1 MIFKDIYEQQKCARL
16 AENIANEVNI
26 SNEIKQAFA
35 NTPREIFMPMSNF
48 AYELH
53 AMPLS
58 SNQWIS
64 SPITVAKM
72 TAALEPVG
80 ADSVLEI
87 GCGSG
92 YQAALLS
99 NLIRR
104 VFSLE
109 RIEELSNKA
118 IKNLETIEAN
128 VYVRYLDGHNGFK
141 NYAPY
146 DRILLSAY
154 IKQVPDELFNQL
166 VDGGILVAPVGDEN
180 KQYITKY
187 IKHKDRIEEIIL
199 DSCIFVPMLNG
210 RVPINQG

>member
-1 MIFKDIYEQQKCARL
+1 MIFKDIYEQQSCAKL
-16 AENIANEVNI
+16 AEQIANEVPI
-26 SNEIKQAFA
+26 CDEIKLAFA

-53 AMPLS
+53 AMPIS
-58 SNQWIS
+58 ANQWIS

-109 RIEELSNKA
+109 RIKELSKKA
-118 IKNLETIEAN
+118 INNLDKIGAN
-128 VYVRYLDGHNGFK
+128 VYVKHADGHNGLK
-141 NYAPY
+141 NYAPFE
-146 DRILLSAY
+146 RILLSAY
-154 IKQVPDELFNQL
+154 TTKVPEILFNQL
-166 VDGGILVAPVGDEN
+166 EDGGILVAPVGNANE
-180 KQYITKY
+180 QYITKY
-187 IKHKDRIEEIIL
+187 IKKNGKIEEIKL
-199 DSCIFVPMLNG
+199 DSCIFVPMLVG
-210 RVPINQG
+210 LE

>member
-1 MIFKDIYEQQKCARL
+1 MIFKDIYEQEKCARL

-26 SNEIKQAFA
+26 SKEVKLAFA

-58 SNQWIS
+58 SDQWIS

-72 TAALEPVG
+72 TMALEPVG

-109 RIEELSNKA
+109 RIKDLSNKA
-118 IKNLETIEAN
+118 IKNLDTIKAN
-128 VYVRYLDGHNGFK
+128 VYVRHADGNNGLK

-146 DRILLSAY
+146 ERILLSAY
-154 IKQVPDELFNQL
+154 TQKVPDVLFSQL
-166 VDGGILVAPVGDEN
+166 EVGGILVAPVGN
-180 KQYITKY
+180 ASKQYITKY
-187 IKHKDRIEEIIL
+187 IKHKDRIEEIVL
-199 DSCIFVPMLNG
+199 DSCTFVPMLSG
-210 RVPINQG
+210 LE

>member
-1 MIFKDIYEQQKCARL
+1 MIFKDIYEQEKCARL
-16 AENIANEVNI
+16 AENIASEVNI
-26 SNEIKQAFA
+26 SKEVKLAFA

-58 SNQWIS
+58 SDQWIS

-72 TAALEPVG
+72 TMALEPVG

-109 RIEELSNKA
+109 RIEELSTKA
-118 IKNLETIEAN
+118 IKNLQTIDAN
-128 VYVRYLDGHNGFK
+128 VYVRYLDGFNGLK

-154 IKQVPDELFNQL
+154 VNQVPDELFNQL
-166 VDGGILVAPVGDEN
+166 TDGGILVAPVGDEY
-180 KQYITKY
+180 QQFITKY
-187 IKHKDRIEEIIL
+187 IKHGKKIEEIRL
-199 DSCIFVPMLNG
+199 DSCIFVPMLRG
-210 RVPINQG
+210 KI